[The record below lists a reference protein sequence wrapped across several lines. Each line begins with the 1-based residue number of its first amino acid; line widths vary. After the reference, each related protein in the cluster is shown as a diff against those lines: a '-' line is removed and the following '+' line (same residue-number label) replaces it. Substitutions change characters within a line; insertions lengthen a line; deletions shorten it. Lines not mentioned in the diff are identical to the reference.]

1 MSFIS
6 SGGFHLG
13 DRVRITCLPASYPD
27 AQNMFGHVIV
37 VSGNGQMAVKLLN
50 GTYMAMLQPGDLE
63 HVD

>member
-13 DRVRITCLPASYPD
+13 DRVRIVGHPASQPVC
-27 AQNMFGHVIV
+27 GHVIV